1 MAFPLGSS
9 RAGVSVAHFTRSKIG
24 PLPEQSAL
32 VYFFKEGLSTNPQY
46 RMILTADTKV
56 LRR

>member
-9 RAGVSVAHFTRSKIG
+9 RAGVSVVHFMRIEIG

-32 VYFFKEGLSTNPQY
+32 VYIF
-46 RMILTADTKV
+46 
-56 LRR
+56 